1 MNVKKKEKQM
11 ADEGNT
17 RSNSAIGMEGD
28 SLENMSNNPQ
38 QADSSEFFNELE
50 QGVNG
55 GIIDEVPEV
64 TPGQRNGSEQ
74 VTHNNNDLGSNNQAQ
89 SHGSTDWE
97 QRYKNSSREAVK
109 LKEQLNSLRP
119 FTPVLDAM
127 KQDSGLV
134 NHVRE
139 YLTNGGAPAKSI
151 QEQLNLSED
160 FEFDQSEAMS
170 NPESD
175 SAKVMNAHIDGMVQ
189 KRVGQMVQQEKQNA
203 VQVQNRA
210 RRQKELLDFRQK
222 YNMND
227 EQWKSFV
234 EQAKTRRLSMED
246 VYYLLNKDRAAQNV
260 AASTKQDMLNQMKN
274 VRNMPTTASGANS
287 QEAQVSPDGKLF
299 DGLLGL
305 DDGLDNLF
313 G

>member
-1 MNVKKKEKQM
+1 M

-17 RSNSAIGMEGD
+17 RSNSAIGMQSD
-28 SLENMSNNPQ
+28 SLENMANSPE

-64 TPGQRNGSEQ
+64 TPGQINGSEQ
-74 VTHNNNDLGSNNQAQ
+74 VTHTNNDLGSNTQAQ

-109 LKEQLNSLRP
+109 LKEQLNALKP

-151 QEQLNLSED
+151 KQQLNLSED

-170 NPESD
+170 DPESD
-175 SAKVMNAHIDGMVQ
+175 SAKVMNAHIDGLVQ
-189 KRVGQMVQQEKQNA
+189 RRVGEMVAHEKKNA
-203 VQVQNRA
+203 VQLQQKAV
-210 RRQKELLDFRQK
+210 RQKELLNFRQK

-227 EQWKSFV
+227 EQWKDFV
-234 EQAKTRRLSMED
+234 SQAKTRKLSMED
-246 VYYLLNKDRAAQNV
+246 VYYLLNKDKTAQNV

-274 VRNMPTTASGANS
+274 VRNMPTSASGANS